1 MHATIVAV
9 IAYVPRMALSD
20 RIGPL
25 CDLLLGAAHADAT
38 FEDREDEAV
47 RSVLAELAGDD
58 LPVELEAQMNQ
69 FDPDKFDLEKTAAAF
84 KTDPVADRA
93 RVLAF
98 IAKIKDSDDEV
109 DFAEDEYLR
118 KVCAALGLPKTAL
131 DGLVVDVE
139 IEELRADFA
148 KVVRKAPPPPPKK
161 KAGSV
166 DVDLD

>member
-1 MHATIVAV
+1 
-9 IAYVPRMALSD
+9 MALSD

-25 CDLLLGAAHADAT
+25 CDLLLGAAYADSK

-47 RSVLAELAGDD
+47 RRVLGELAGDD

-69 FDPDKFDLEKTAAAF
+69 FDPDKFDLAKTAAVFTA
-84 KTDPVADRA
+84 DPVADRA

-98 IAKIKDSDDEV
+98 VAAINDADDEV

-118 KVCAALGLPKTAL
+118 KVCTALGLPATAL

-139 IEELRADFA
+139 VEELRADFD
-148 KVVRKAPPPPPKK
+148 KVVRKGPPPTPPKK
-161 KAGSV
+161 LGSV